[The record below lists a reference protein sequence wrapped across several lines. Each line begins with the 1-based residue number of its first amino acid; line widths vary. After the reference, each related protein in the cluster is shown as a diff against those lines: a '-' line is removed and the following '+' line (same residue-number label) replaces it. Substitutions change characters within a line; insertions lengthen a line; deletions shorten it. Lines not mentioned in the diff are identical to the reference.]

1 MHTMLLM
8 IRDEG
13 GATFVEYGVLLM
25 LVALVAFSAIEL
37 IGPEVNGIFM
47 NVASIFFS
55 RISGH

>member
-1 MHTMLLM
+1 MLLM

-25 LVALVAFSAIEL
+25 LVALVAFSAVEL